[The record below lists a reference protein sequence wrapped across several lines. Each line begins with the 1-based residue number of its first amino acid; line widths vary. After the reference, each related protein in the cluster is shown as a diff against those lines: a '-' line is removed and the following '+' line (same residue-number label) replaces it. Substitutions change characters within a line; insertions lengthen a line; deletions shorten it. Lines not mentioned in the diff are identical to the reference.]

1 MKLSWGLARRTLAN
15 GLEVVVLERP
25 DSPGVSVALWYG
37 VGSRE
42 EGAAELGAAHFL
54 EHMMFKGSARF
65 GPGVLDQRTQA
76 IGGSNNA
83 FTSHDATVYWFR
95 VPPEGWAE
103 VVDMEA
109 DRMAA
114 LSLDPDEVESERE
127 VIVEEIAMY
136 ASDPWDALEQD
147 VLAGLWGPHPY
158 ARPILGT
165 EASLAALGAA
175 ELGAFQRRWYQP
187 DQARLVV
194 AGPLS
199 VEEVV
204 RQAERSFGAIPG
216 RGVRPR
222 VETPATGPSAQ
233 RRIERRTG
241 ELARLM
247 VAVAAPPTTSR
258 DHACL
263 RVLAAVLGSGRN
275 SRLHARLVEHHQLCS
290 FVSVHQGD
298 GALGSVFSVTAEL
311 HDGTDPTAV
320 EAAVDEE
327 LGRLIE
333 SPPVGTELD
342 RARRQIESDFVFG
355 HESVHEQSLG
365 VGGALA
371 LGDDPA
377 QLERSLAWSLA
388 ATPEELAHAARSW
401 LGESGRVVG
410 WSLPRSGQ

>member
-1 MKLSWGLARRTLAN
+1 MNLSRGLESRVLAN
-15 GLEVVVLERP
+15 GLEVVALQRP
-25 DSPGVSVALWYG
+25 DSPGVSVALWYD

-42 EGAAELGAAHFL
+42 ETAAELGAAHFL

-76 IGGSNNA
+76 LGGSNNA

-95 VPPEGWAE
+95 VPPEGWTE
-103 VVDMEA
+103 VLEMEA

-114 LSLDPDEVESERE
+114 LSLDPAEVESERE

-147 VLAGLWGPHPY
+147 VLAALWGRHPY

-165 EASLAALGAA
+165 AASLATLGAA
-175 ELGAFQRRWYQP
+175 ELGAFRHRWYQP
-187 DQARLVV
+187 DRARLVV

-199 VEEVV
+199 IAEVV
-204 RQAERSFGAIPG
+204 VRAESSFGAIAG
-216 RGVRPR
+216 TSLGPR
-222 VETPATGPSAQ
+222 VETPAAGPSRP
-233 RRIERRTG
+233 RRVKRRTG

-258 DHACL
+258 EHAHL

-275 SRLHARLVEHHQLCS
+275 SRLHARLVEHDQLCS

-298 GALGSVFSVTAEL
+298 GALGSVFSLTAEL
-311 HDGTDPTAV
+311 HEAADPARV
-320 EAAVDEE
+320 EAAIGDEIR
-327 LGRLIE
+327 RLAE
-333 SPPVGTELD
+333 SPPAGGELD
-342 RARRQIESDFVFG
+342 RARRQIESGFVFG
-355 HESVHEQSLG
+355 HESVHEQGLG

-371 LGDDPA
+371 LGEDSTQP
-377 QLERSLAWSLA
+377 ERSLSWSLA
-388 ATPEELAHAARSW
+388 ATAEELAVAARQW
-401 LGESGRVVG
+401 LSAPGRVVG
-410 WSLPRSGQ
+410 WSLPRGRR